1 MKRSDLPQIW
11 IYGGVHYDPGTR
23 QRFLEELAR
32 QPTEP
37 HFVAVEWEKSV
48 FEKFVKWR
56 PWIKER
62 VGSCWDFLTSQDC
75 QELSLALAWEGDTYA
90 EKFPGAVPLW
100 LESGFQEA
108 NFKERYGTKAD
119 EAPESFARSL
129 IVRVCNPCQPTMK
142 EWTANV
148 DPPPEPT
155 SKEALIDR
163 VWRNAW
169 SEAWEETARFDRD
182 ARWAATICE
191 RSSGLRGGWIAVVVG
206 WQHADPAGDNRRLR
220 GLLASEA
227 FSVESVCLGP

>member
-1 MKRSDLPQIW
+1 MKRSDLPEIW

-75 QELSLALAWEGDTYA
+75 HELSLALAWEGDTYA
-90 EKFPGAVPLW
+90 EIFPGAVPLW

-129 IVRVCNPCQPTMK
+129 LVRVCNPCQPTTK
-142 EWTANV
+142 EWAADI
-148 DPPPEPT
+148 DPPPT
-155 SKEALIDR
+155 
-163 VWRNAW
+163 
-169 SEAWEETARFDRD
+169 TAAIHP
-182 ARWAATICE
+182 ARSPELRSQIVAAQRAS
-191 RSSGLRGGWIAVVVG
+191 RSNPAVSSHDSDHAVFHTRSISSFLDFGLG
-206 WQHADPAGDNRRLR
+206 WQHADSTGDNQRLR
-220 GLLASEA
+220 GLLLSKG
-227 FSVESVCLGP
+227 FSVNSVRLGP